1 VGALELAEMAGLQ
14 EQQLRQGLPP
24 APDLADRL
32 GSAFA
37 RLRRAIETSSPASL
51 AQGVLT

>member
-1 VGALELAEMAGLQ
+1 MAGVQ
-14 EQQLRQGLPP
+14 EHQLRQGLPP

-37 RLRRAIETSSPASL
+37 RLRQVIETPSPASV
-51 AQGVLT
+51 AQGVVT